1 MRFEFFVASR
11 YLVARRKQAVISLV
25 TLISIL
31 GVTAGVM
38 ALIVAL
44 ALNAGFEEEF
54 RNRILGATSH
64 VSLMRLGNV
73 PIGDYEA
80 LSDRLAQV
88 EGVVSVSPT
97 VYGQAQLTSDLNRQR
112 PIVLRGVDSRRRGIL
127 DELLANIVEGSS
139 QDFQLIEPAP
149 SILLGQ
155 EAAEAL
161 GILVGDHVRAIGLQG
176 ELSPLGRLPRSKNFK
191 VIAIFESGLWDYD
204 ANWAVVPM
212 EAAQRFVGLDRGQ
225 VSALEF
231 RVADIDKA
239 RQTAE
244 RILAEVGEGFTART
258 WIEINRPLFSA
269 LKLEKLAL
277 FIAISLIVLV
287 ASLNIISTLTLMV
300 MDKNRDIAI
309 LAAMGAT
316 PRTVTQIF
324 RLQGLI
330 IGVVGTALGS
340 SLGLLAVWY
349 LDTFQI
355 FQLEPQVYS
364 IPHVP
369 FRSHWSD
376 VLLVSVTALLVSF
389 FATLYPARSAASLD
403 PIKALRHE

>member
-44 ALNAGFEEEF
+44 ALNSGFEEEF

-112 PIVLRGVDSRRRGIL
+112 PVVLRGVDSRRRGIL

-149 SILLGQ
+149 SILLGK

-212 EAAQRFVGLDRGQ
+212 EAAQRFVGLDRRQ

-231 RVADIDKA
+231 RVADIDEA

-340 SLGLLAVWY
+340 SLGLLTVWY

>member
-1 MRFEFFVASR
+1 MRFEFFVAAR

-44 ALNAGFEEEF
+44 ALNGGFEEEF

-64 VSLMRLGNV
+64 VSLMRSGNLS
-73 PIGDYEA
+73 IGDYEA
-80 LSDRLAQV
+80 LSDRLSQV

-97 VYGQAQLTSDLNRQR
+97 VYGQAQLSSDLNRQR
-112 PIVLRGVDSRRRGIL
+112 PIILRGVDSHRRSIL
-127 DELLANIVEGSS
+127 DELFANIVEGSS
-139 QDFQLIEPAP
+139 QDFQQIEPAP
-149 SILLGQ
+149 SILLGK
-155 EAAEAL
+155 EAAQAL

-204 ANWAVVPM
+204 ANWAVVPI
-212 EAAQRFVGLDRGQ
+212 EAAQRFVGLTSGE

-239 RQTAE
+239 RQTAD
-244 RILAEVGEGFTART
+244 RIVAEVGDGFTART

-330 IGVVGTALGS
+330 IGLVGTGLGS
-340 SLGLLAVWY
+340 LLGMLAVWY

-364 IPHVP
+364 IPYVP
-369 FRSHWSD
+369 FRSHWAD

-403 PIKALRHE
+403 PIKALRNE